1 MGNLP
6 IILVPA
12 MCKERSSPFG
22 APEVC
27 EKYGLAYAS
36 LSMAVRNFS
45 LSKFQFT
52 FRYLELGYVDSKR
65 ILIVSMTL
73 LC

>member
-6 IILVPA
+6 VILLPA
-12 MCKERSSPFG
+12 MCKEKGNPFG

-36 LSMAVRNFS
+36 FSMAVCNFS
-45 LSKFQFT
+45 LSKSQFT
-52 FRYLELGYVDSKR
+52 FRYLQLG
-65 ILIVSMTL
+65 
-73 LC
+73 